1 MHAAM
6 APVKCMQLIASMP
19 EPASPRVKWSRRA
32 HDVVLNDSPE
42 PARIHQDD
50 DGHVPKLLP
59 LNLLNGDPM
68 SPALSPEIYLSFKRS
83 HISPSFERWCSL
95 STGNRKAAFMED
107 ADSFQVHLFEYENR
121 TSNSSVLAAPFSCI
135 VRIEF

>member
-6 APVKCMQLIASMP
+6 APVQCVQLIPGLP

-32 HDVVLNDSPE
+32 HDALLNDSPD
-42 PARIHQDD
+42 PARLIDQDD

-59 LNLLNGDPM
+59 FRLLNGNDPM

-95 STGNRKAAFMED
+95 TTGNRNSMAAFIED
-107 ADSFQVHLFEYENR
+107 ANSFQVQ
-121 TSNSSVLAAPFSCI
+121 
-135 VRIEF
+135 